1 MDIEIFPHRVLG
13 SDTTEKLLNE
23 IEALNDVKRI
33 VIHGP
38 RFPANEETLPPKF
51 RERRVININ
60 GEDVILKVKTGR
72 IFVELTME
80 STIKQI
86 DEICKKHIPYGYDI
100 NQDKSNYIRK
110 ERTVS
115 DRIKYGE
122 ADLPDELIGMTDQYS
137 SFEDHVNILRKDQF
151 D

>member
-1 MDIEIFPHRVLG
+1 MKNYFKLILEKQKRIEKMKEEIKEL
-13 SDTTEKLLNE
+13 DLE
-23 IEALNDVKRI
+23 IEQ
-33 VIHGP
+33 
-38 RFPANEETLPPKF
+38 
-51 RERRVININ
+51 INI
-60 GEDVILKVKTGR
+60 EV
-72 IFVELTME
+72 
-80 STIKQI
+80 KQI

-122 ADLPDELIGMTDQYS
+122 VDLPDELIGMTDQYS